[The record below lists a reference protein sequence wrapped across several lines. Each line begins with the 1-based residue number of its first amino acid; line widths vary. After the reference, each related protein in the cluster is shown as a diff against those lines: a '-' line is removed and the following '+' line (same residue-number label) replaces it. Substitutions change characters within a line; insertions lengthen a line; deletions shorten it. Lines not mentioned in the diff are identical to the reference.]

1 MFHIGEIRTHAP
13 RHQRPVV
20 RRSRPCESSALHPQF
35 AALLALGGLM
45 TIFRIQ
51 IFQFGWLLATA
62 LSVAICSTASQA
74 YTPEQE
80 QACTGDAFRLC
91 SSDIPDVARVTA
103 CMARNKSQLSPP
115 CRAHFRSGPE
125 PDEVAAGAPTN
136 IRPVAR
142 KPVASKARKPASK
155 KPATKP
161 AKPAAT

>member
-1 MFHIGEIRTHAP
+1 MTVFWIRH
-13 RHQRPVV
+13 
-20 RRSRPCESSALHPQF
+20 F
-35 AALLALGGLM
+35 G
-45 TIFRIQ
+45 
-51 IFQFGWLLATA
+51 FGWLLATA
-62 LSVAICSTASQA
+62 LSVAMWSTPSQA

-115 CRAHFRSGPE
+115 CRAQFRAGPE

-142 KPVASKARKPASK
+142 KPVASKARKSAAK
-155 KPATKP
+155 KPSTQPSTKP
-161 AKPAAT
+161 SGKPAKKPAAT